1 MVKAIDAPND
11 ALPPG
16 YQTERFLAADLGTA
30 AGFSIDMPE
39 SWHVGN
45 SVGQKIYLDAPDGTT
60 YVAIDLTADVK
71 HNMVDEA
78 NYLRG
83 QHGYPGYLTHGDLI
97 AAEPIRGTA
106 GAFWRFD
113 WKGGGGQMRMDV
125 LLFSLG
131 SQSFTIY
138 ANGLAG
144 PNDNNW
150 NNNLLPIVDT
160 MMHTFKQLPA

>member
-1 MVKAIDAPND
+1 
-11 ALPPG
+11 
-16 YQTERFLAADLGTA
+16 
-30 AGFSIDMPE
+30 
-39 SWHVGN
+39 
-45 SVGQKIYLDAPDGTT
+45 
-60 YVAIDLTADVK
+60 
-71 HNMVDEA
+71 
-78 NYLRG
+78 
-83 QHGYPGYLTHGDLI
+83 
-97 AAEPIRGTA
+97 
-106 GAFWRFD
+106 
-113 WKGGGGQMRMDV
+113 MRMDV